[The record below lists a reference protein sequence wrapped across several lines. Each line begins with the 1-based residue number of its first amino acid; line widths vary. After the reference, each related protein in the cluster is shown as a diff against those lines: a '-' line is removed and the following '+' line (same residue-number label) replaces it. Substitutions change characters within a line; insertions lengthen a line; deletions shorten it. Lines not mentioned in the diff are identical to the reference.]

1 MFDSLFESIKVFF
14 TIAIIGIIAIIV
26 IVAIVKGK
34 EHYEYQERKRKDE
47 QDIANGVSK
56 IKAASKHWSRDVKL
70 NYMNYLSEEHERL
83 EACQRKPVGGGYA
96 TKTVIMASINGE
108 MDYFSVDLDAIYDLY
123 HYLDVTLDD

>member
-47 QDIANGVSK
+47 EDIRDGVNK
-56 IKAASKHWSRDVKL
+56 IKAASKRWSRELKL
-70 NYMNYLSEEHERL
+70 NFMNYLSEEYNKL
-83 EACQRKPVGGGYA
+83 EDANNKPFGQGWACE
-96 TKTVIMASINGE
+96 TVIMANINGDI
-108 MDYFSVDLDAIYDLY
+108 DYFSVDLEALRELY
-123 HYLDVTLDD
+123 HYIKGILNE

>member
-47 QDIANGVSK
+47 EDMRDGVNK
-56 IKAASKHWSRDVKL
+56 IKAASKRWSRELKL
-70 NYMNYLSEEHERL
+70 NFMNYLSEEYNKL
-83 EACQRKPVGGGYA
+83 EDANNKPFGQGWAC
-96 TKTVIMASINGE
+96 KTIIMANINGDI
-108 MDYFSVDLDAIYDLY
+108 DYFSVDLEALRELY
-123 HYLDVTLDD
+123 HYIKSIVNE